1 MAAKTTSKG
10 KQDLFEENQVLKAK
24 LKELLGVAKQAEEIV
39 GLNHTAMGIAKI
51 DGQFK
56 LVELKYN
63 PVNKEAQ
70 VIDVRDVGKNTTDF
84 ALALYGAKE
93 FLVTKIMEE
102 TKTRG

>member
-10 KQDLFEENQVLKAK
+10 KQELFEENQVLKAK

-39 GLNHTAMGIAKI
+39 GLTHTAMGVAKL
-51 DGQFK
+51 DGQYK

-63 PVNKEAQ
+63 PISKEAQ
-70 VIDVRDVGKNTTDF
+70 VLDVRDIGKNNTDF
-84 ALALYGAKE
+84 ALAIYGAKE

-102 TKTRG
+102 TKK